1 MKGLSCFEITK
12 RLVFLE
18 YKNPTMP
25 ELFRMFGLRFFFFS
39 NEHLPIHVHVKNA
52 DGNAKY
58 EVDPVILVEN
68 TGMKLKDLRLA
79 ESIIEENKDIIIE
92 KWKEYFVK

>member
-1 MKGLSCFEITK
+1 
-12 RLVFLE
+12 
-18 YKNPTMP
+18 MP
-25 ELFRMFGLRFFFFS
+25 ELFRMFGIRFFFFS

-52 DGNAKY
+52 DGSAKY

-68 TGMKLKDLRLA
+68 KGMKLKDLRLA

-92 KWKEYFVK
+92 KWKEYFIR